1 MRLGEE
7 FYNKGALDLAKDLLE
22 FGKKNIEFLKPYL

>member
-1 MRLGEE
+1 MRLGKD

-22 FGKKNIEFLKPYL
+22 KVLKVVLH